1 MIFSVGRLAGAKM
14 LSWVQNAGTLER
26 AHAEG
31 FDDALLMNEHGQL
44 AECTSANIFLVR
56 DGKVLTPPL
65 TSGCL
70 PGITRNVLLE
80 VIPAAGY
87 ELHQE
92 DLTPHDLASATE
104 VFITSTTRE
113 VAPVS
118 FIHPDWSFAAPGK
131 ITLDLKSAFREYVR
145 MHLGREAESPS

>member
-1 MIFSVGRLAGAKM
+1 M

-26 AHAEG
+26 AHTEG

-87 ELHQE
+87 EFHQE
-92 DLTPHDLASATE
+92 DLTPYDLASATE

-118 FIHPDWSFAAPGK
+118 FIHPDWNFATPGK

-145 MHLGREAESPS
+145 IHLGREAVSPS